1 MRGVSGGDSRPE
13 RSSAEVRADR
23 SFVRGRASVLVV
35 DDEPAICR
43 ALERALTSAGFDVRT
58 AASGEL
64 AESLLRNGPVDALVL
79 DLRMRGYR
87 GDELFA
93 TAVSLQPHLRTA
105 TLFMTGDVTPRAA
118 ELIAACGC
126 PLVYKPFDLADVV
139 GAVRAFTNWSRDATA

>member
-1 MRGVSGGDSRPE
+1 MT
-13 RSSAEVRADR
+13 RAAR
-23 SFVRGRASVLVV
+23 VLVV
-35 DDEPAICR
+35 DDEVAICR
-43 ALERALTSAGFDVRT
+43 ALDRALSASGFVVLT
-58 AASGEL
+58 ASSGEL
-64 AESLLRNGPVDALVL
+64 AESLLREGTIDALVL

-105 TLFMTGDVTPRAA
+105 TLFITGDVTPRAA

-139 GAVRAFTNWSRDATA
+139 GAVRAFTSWSHDATA